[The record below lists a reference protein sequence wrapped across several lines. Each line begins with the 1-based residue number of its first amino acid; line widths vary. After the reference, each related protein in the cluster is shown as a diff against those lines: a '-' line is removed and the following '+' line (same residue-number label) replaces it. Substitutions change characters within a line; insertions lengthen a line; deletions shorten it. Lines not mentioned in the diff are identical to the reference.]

1 MQSVLLPAAM
11 LGLLW
16 LGSCTRTT
24 PLERALAAGHRQLR
38 DQQWDR
44 AEREFGRALRLR
56 PGHAPA
62 FAGRSAARIGLTRY
76 EDALADLD
84 AALAAE
90 PGRLSWR
97 SRRGVLL
104 LTMGRPAEGLVELE
118 RVLAKAPDHAASVI
132 GRAMIH
138 LRLGRCPEAL
148 RDFGHARRLGVP
160 VPPEWPAGCRS
171 KP

>member
-1 MQSVLLPAAM
+1 MPSVLLPA
-11 LGLLW
+11 LVGLLW

-24 PLERALAAGHRQLR
+24 PQERACAAGHRHLR
-38 DQQWDR
+38 EQQWDR
-44 AEREFGRALRLR
+44 AEREFARALRLR

-62 FAGRSAARIGLTRY
+62 LAGRSAARIGLTRY
-76 EDALADLD
+76 DEALADLD

-104 LTMGRPAEGLVELE
+104 LAMNRPEEGLAELD

-138 LRLGRCPEAL
+138 LRLGRCPEAR
-148 RDFGHARRLGVP
+148 RDFAHARRLGVP
-160 VPPEWPAGCRS
+160 VPPEWPAACRPI
-171 KP
+171 K